1 MVLERVMVDVIAPN
15 RYPKDFKCEKC
26 GKKYQGETSLNILS
40 LFDSNEV
47 KTKGKCPKCK
57 GLFGRLLSL
66 RNAIMG

>member
-1 MVLERVMVDVIAPN
+1 MVLERVMVNVIAPN
-15 RYPKDFKCEKC
+15 RYPKDFRCEKC

-57 GLFGRLLSL
+57 GLLGGLFDL
-66 RNAIMG
+66 NKVITY